1 MSETVPEGTM
11 DLLTVLTHEM
21 GHVLGLSDLDGQA
34 TPDSLMAGTLQPGQR
49 RAVSS
54 ADLLSGGAGVG
65 TETGTGVSVGTS
77 ADQIDL
83 TAWTDSGDTALVSH
97 AVPETSEL
105 PAMATHVKL
114 VSKQHRPGLLPGQGS
129 ILSVPAK
136 KQDELDLLDDLFAD
150 AIDALGGLD

>member
-1 MSETVPEGTM
+1 M

-49 RAVSS
+49 RGVSS
-54 ADLLSGGAGVG
+54 ADLPSGGASVG
-65 TETGTGVSVGTS
+65 TGASVGATVGTS

-83 TAWTDSGDTALVSH
+83 TDWADSDDTALVGH
-97 AVPETSEL
+97 TVPEISEL
-105 PAMATHVKL
+105 PPVASPVKL
-114 VSKQHRPGLLPGQGS
+114 VSKQQHPGLLPGQGGT
-129 ILSVPAK
+129 IAVPMT